1 MNRDSGKSQ
10 LEKVL
15 NPKVLLV
22 LLLLINSGTGF
33 CCSTGA
39 LEERSLSLQMKKFS
53 KCYKHVL
60 PCSARLTKIR
70 RNFWQTI
77 EATKERLLL
86 NYWQLLIINDLLD
99 AEENAKLFIF
109 NSLVSS
115 WYTDT
120 DSLKCIGKWA
130 GFLGL
135 PCQSK
140 SCKLCNGWQGL
151 QSRKTQRF

>member
-1 MNRDSGKSQ
+1 MLMNRDSVKSQ

-60 PCSARLTKIR
+60 PCSARLTEIR
-70 RNFWQTI
+70 KNFWQTI

-99 AEENAKLFIF
+99 AEENFQTIHFL
-109 NSLVSS
+109 LLSS
-115 WYTDT
+115 FYTDT
-120 DSLKCIGKWA
+120 DSLKCIGKRA

-151 QSRKTQRF
+151 QSR